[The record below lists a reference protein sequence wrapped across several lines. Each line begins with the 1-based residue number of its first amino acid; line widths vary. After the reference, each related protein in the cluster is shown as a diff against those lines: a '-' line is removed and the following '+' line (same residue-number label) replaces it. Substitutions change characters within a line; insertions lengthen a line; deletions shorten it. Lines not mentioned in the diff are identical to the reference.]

1 MKEWK
6 SLAVGQGEFDIALFL
21 LAHKEGLLMF
31 IESAFMDTTIK
42 DAVVSA
48 DMTSCVALTFDLSTG
63 KATKIRQQ
71 RVSSESL
78 VMTAGDDDECNNK
91 AGEFS
96 FF

>member
-1 MKEWK
+1 
-6 SLAVGQGEFDIALFL
+6 
-21 LAHKEGLLMF
+21 MF

-63 KATKIRQQ
+63 RASKIRQR

-78 VMTAGDDDECNNK
+78 VMTAGDDDECINK

-96 FF
+96 FFNIIKTDVFMSLHRLNTVFSQHV